1 MSSKLFQ
8 GVFWKSVEEESLA
21 GPFKKKKMPVYTLAN
36 KLSHITNEITF
47 FNVPRNSEMGG
58 CRGKMLK

>member
-8 GVFWKSVEEESLA
+8 GVFLKSVEEESLA
-21 GPFKKKKMPVYTLAN
+21 GPLKKLPVYTLAN

-47 FNVPRNSEMGG
+47 FQRAPELRDGG
-58 CRGKMLK
+58 CRGKTLK